1 VGFWN
6 KLGKIA
12 LQAAPYVA
20 APFTGGASLMATG
33 ATQKLGQKWAEHD
46 AKNAIAKG
54 LAPSKFDKILGGI
67 SMGAGLASSM
77 GMGGAITGLSKAG
90 AAANAA
96 RAASTAGKVSNGL
109 SGWQNTLGKVGT
121 GASIAMGASPRGVG
135 TEQIP
140 GGGGNTG
147 LGGWQG
153 QLAGLGSVA
162 LSQMGGGG
170 DSNTAVTS
178 DTSSGNQAVPRG
190 SNYSGSSM
198 AQALA
203 RGTNDALRNQPWRA
217 GYDIIS
223 PPLKEG
229 DPDVRTPM
237 PPIYPQYQ
245 PPTDQPSSFQQNL
258 DQATP
263 RRARKRNPEEEMN

>member
-1 VGFWN
+1 MGFWN

-20 APFTGGASLMATG
+20 APFTAGTSLMATG

-46 AKNAIAKG
+46 AKKAIAKG

-96 RAASTAGKVSNGL
+96 RAAGTAQKLTGFQNAL
-109 SGWQNTLGKVGT
+109 SKVGQ
-121 GASIAMGASPRGVG
+121 GAGIAMGVAPRGAG
-135 TEQIP
+135 TNLVEGGEGNI
-140 GGGGNTG
+140 GGGLN
-147 LGGWQG
+147 GWQG
-153 QLAGLGSVA
+153 KLAGLGGLA
-162 LSQMGGGG
+162 MSQFGG
-170 DSNTAVTS
+170 DGQVQDQGGLPQVGS
-178 DTSSGNQAVPRG
+178 NQALPR
-190 SNYSGSSM
+190 SNNYAGSSM

-203 RGTNDALRNQPWRA
+203 AGKNDALRNQPWRA
-217 GYDIIS
+217 GYDIVS

-237 PPIYPQYQ
+237 PPIYPQYEA
-245 PPTDQPSSFQQNL
+245 PQPSSFQQNL
-258 DQATP
+258 DQATATP
-263 RRARKRNPEEEMN
+263 RMARKRNPEMVTE